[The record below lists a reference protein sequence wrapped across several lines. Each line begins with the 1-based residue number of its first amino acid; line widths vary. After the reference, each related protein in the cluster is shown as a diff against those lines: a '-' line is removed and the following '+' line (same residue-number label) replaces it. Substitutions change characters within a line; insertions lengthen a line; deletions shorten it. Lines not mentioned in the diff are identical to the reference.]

1 MKSSLVVTTYNRE
14 DALALVLESAARQA
28 RRPDELVV
36 ADDGSRPETG
46 ALVAAF
52 AARAPFPV
60 LHSWQEDLGFRAAAS
75 RNRAFARASG
85 DYLVMVDGDIVLH
98 PQFVRDHLRAARPG
112 RFVQGS
118 RVMLSAAATAA
129 ALAAG
134 RTRFGPLARGLGNR
148 LNAVHSPALS
158 ALASRRSRDVFRVR
172 SANLACWREDVVR
185 VNGFD
190 EDFVGWGRED
200 SEFVARLQHAGLER
214 LQLKFAAIG
223 YHLWHR
229 EEPRQALPRNQR
241 ILEETLATHRVRCA
255 NGLDRHRSG
264 RPA

>member
-1 MKSSLVVTTYNRE
+1 VRTSLVVTTYNRKN
-14 DALALVLESAARQA
+14 ALTLVLDSAVRQA
-28 RRPDELVV
+28 LLPDQLVV
-36 ADDGSRPETG
+36 ADDGSRPDTAEV
-46 ALVAAF
+46 VATF

-60 LHSWQEDLGFRAAAS
+60 VHSWQEDLGFRAAAS
-75 RNRAFARASG
+75 RNRAFARATG

-98 PQFVRDHLRAARPG
+98 PEFVRDHIRAARAG

-118 RVMLSAAATAA
+118 RVMLSEASTAA

-134 RTRFGPLARGLGNR
+134 RVRFGPLAPGLRNR
-148 LNAVHSPALS
+148 LNAVHSRALS
-158 ALASRRSRDVFRVR
+158 ALASRRNGDVFRVR

-229 EEPRQALPRNQR
+229 EEPREALPRNQQ
-241 ILEETLATHRVRCA
+241 ILEQTLATRRIRCT
-255 NGLDRHRSG
+255 NGIAQHLSAV
-264 RPA
+264 P

>member
-1 MKSSLVVTTYNRE
+1 MRTSLVVTTYNRE
-14 DALALVLESAARQA
+14 DALALVLESAVQQA
-28 RRPDELVV
+28 LRPDELVV
-36 ADDGSRPETG
+36 ADDGSRPATAEV
-46 ALVAAF
+46 VAAF

-60 LHSWQEDLGFRAAAS
+60 AHAWQEDLGFRAAAS

-98 PQFVRDHLRAARPG
+98 PQFLRDHVRAARPG

-118 RVMLSAAATAA
+118 RVMLSAEATAD
-129 ALAAG
+129 ALATG
-134 RTRFGPLARGLGNR
+134 RVAFGPFARGLGNR
-148 LNAVHSPALS
+148 LNAVHSLALS
-158 ALASRRSRDVFRVR
+158 ALASHRSDDVFRVR
-172 SANLACWREDVVR
+172 SANLACWREDVLR

-200 SEFVARLQHAGLER
+200 SEFVARLQHAGLTR

-229 EEPRQALPRNQR
+229 EEPRELLERNQR
-241 ILEETLATHRVRCA
+241 ILEETLGSRRVRCV
-255 NGLDRHRSG
+255 NGIDRHL
-264 RPA
+264 